1 MVWAFLAVEWLWSAW
16 KSYGT
21 RVSTESGKSARPS
34 SSPTPSAAERSSTAC
49 LPRTEELLVALVAGD
64 LVVYKAHREWGT
76 GIVEWVVPDGLLVVA
91 FEVAGKPYRS
101 DFGEGE
107 LERATPRIART
118 A

>member
-1 MVWAFLAVEWLWSAW
+1 VAVVRVEVLRHPRL
-16 KSYGT
+16 YG
-21 RVSTESGKSARPS
+21 
-34 SSPTPSAAERSSTAC
+34 ERQVREAQLIAYALGRGTFVLPC